1 MMVRRLVTNRAEKS
15 IEDLFKEMTELF
27 ALDSG
32 DVSPM
37 LNRKIEEIT
46 VDLATVLELFIN
58 DNKPNDEED

>member
-15 IEDLFKEMTELF
+15 VEDLFKEMTELF